1 MSSKYP
7 EEFQGIGIVD
17 KEDWLHPK
25 RVSFKPKEFTPNSV
39 DIKIEC
45 CGCCGS
51 DIHCAKSD
59 WFELP
64 HGQVVGHEIIGHVV
78 KLGPNCSSGL
88 KVGDRVGVGAQVF
101 ACLECGRC
109 KEDNEPYCP
118 KFVTTYSQPYPE
130 DGYVSQGGY
139 ASHIRLHEHFAI
151 PIPESLE
158 AAYTAPLLC
167 GGGTVY
173 SPLKRY
179 GCGPGKKVGIVG
191 IGGIGHMGILLAKA
205 MGAEVYAISRSH
217 AKEEAA
223 KKLGA
228 DHYIATED
236 EGWELENFDK
246 LDLIVLCASSLTDVD
261 FTKLPKLLTVGGI
274 LASIS
279 IPAAHEKLNLSPF
292 ELMGYKITE
301 SALASR
307 KELIEMLNL
316 VAEKNIKP
324 WVEKL
329 PISAESVSEAFQ
341 RMESGDVRF
350 RFTFTDFDK
359 QFGEFKAQK

>member
-1 MSSKYP
+1 MSYP
-7 EEFQGIGIVD
+7 DSFQGFAVVNDHKNWLNPEKIVYPAKKFGPQD
-17 KEDWLHPK
+17 
-25 RVSFKPKEFTPNSV
+25 V
-39 DIKIEC
+39 DVEIEA
-45 CGCCGS
+45 CGVCGS
-51 DIHCAKSD
+51 DVHCANGNWGNQK
-59 WFELP
+59 LP
-64 HGQVVGHEIIGHVV
+64 LVVGHEVIGKVIRV
-78 KLGPNCSSGL
+78 GEECTTGI
-88 KVGDRVGVGAQVF
+88 KVGDRVGVGAQVRS
-101 ACLECGRC
+101 CLECRRC

-279 IPAAHEKLNLSPF
+279 VPAAHEKLNLSPF

-329 PISAESVSEAFQ
+329 PIGAESVSEAFQ